1 MRLSRQNA
9 RKKASTLVELSIVMA
24 MVAIIGTMVAS
35 FCALTSARSRQ
46 ITTDS
51 QVREA
56 LCNVEQAL
64 DRWVAAHDTNTTT
77 ISVSSGG
84 HALQASDLAA
94 ADAPAD
100 PLTRAGI
107 PADCVDTLTF
117 AFVDSET
124 SGSDRPLTVRCTV
137 SYTRPA
143 VGNTPATPQTLV
155 LYKTFHAAKGEKP

>member
-56 LCNVEQAL
+56 LCNVELAL

-84 HALQASDLAA
+84 HALLASDPAA
-94 ADAPAD
+94 E

-143 VGNTPATPQTLV
+143 VGNTPATLQTLV
-155 LYKTFHAAKGEKP
+155 LYKTFHAASKGG

>member
-1 MRLSRQNA
+1 MRLSCQNA

-64 DRWVAAHDTNTTT
+64 DRWVAANDTADTL
-77 ISVSSGG
+77 ISVAGDGKS
-84 HALQASDLAA
+84 LQTTLKN
-94 ADAPAD
+94 D
-100 PLTRAGI
+100 PFSRAGI

-117 AFVDSET
+117 AL
-124 SGSDRPLTVRCTV
+124 SGGDNSHPLMVTCTV
-137 SYTRPA
+137 HYTRPA

-155 LYKTFHAAKGEKP
+155 LYKTFHAASKGG